1 MAADASEDT
10 PQISDAQANQ
20 PSPSRKFG
28 FGGKKFK
35 ILALLLVVMSAQ
47 AAAMYLL
54 LPQPTAE
61 TAQGEGGIG
70 PDAGR
75 NDASESEF
83 DTVEIKIDSF
93 NSTNSNSPDGGSIH
107 VSFVLYAT
115 VASDVQ
121 FVFNDAISSHKA
133 RVSQAIIKVIRMSSR
148 EDLRDPELNVVKR
161 RIKEGVNKV
170 LRKSY
175 IKEVVI
181 SEFKTMEQ

>member
-1 MAADASEDT
+1 MAADSTEDTLQASEG
-10 PQISDAQANQ
+10 QADQ
-20 PSPSRKFG
+20 PAPSRTFG

-54 LPQPTAE
+54 LPQPTTE
-61 TAQGEGGIG
+61 LAQGEDGVGSG
-70 PDAGR
+70 LGQ
-75 NDASESEF
+75 NHTSESEF
-83 DTVEIKIDSF
+83 DTVEVKIDTF

-107 VSFVLYAT
+107 VTFVLYAT

-121 FVFNDAISSHKA
+121 RVFSDAISSHRA